1 MRSYSSWGT
10 RQHCAME
17 VGAYMRTYFLTYLHT
32 YLTFLTRLS
41 LFSAVPGGAPED
53 FTAIGLTSTSVQ
65 LKWDAPAR
73 KLRHGEIVLY
83 EVLYHRADNALDDFA
98 VNATDTSVVVDGL
111 DVNTDYNFRLRAYT
125 VKGSGPWT
133 SRLPFK
139 TFANRQ
145 YHLPSFSYLRH

>member
-1 MRSYSSWGT
+1 M
-10 RQHCAME
+10 
-17 VGAYMRTYFLTYLHT
+17 
-32 YLTFLTRLS
+32 
-41 LFSAVPGGAPED
+41 PGGAPED

-65 LKWDAPAR
+65 LKWDPPAR

-83 EVLYHRADNALDDFA
+83 EVIYHRADNAVEDFA
-98 VNATDTSVVVDGL
+98 VNATDTSVIVDGL
-111 DVNTDYNFRLRAYT
+111 DVDADYIFQLRAYT

-145 YHLPSFSYLRH
+145 YYLPFLLLICSQTVSRQLFSQSVIVVNGLQGNISGCLKRISTDLIP